1 MALIHKK
8 YFVKCTL
15 GPLLM
20 PVWRVFHRGGGG
32 GMHVRIAHL
41 LRRQQQLTVAA
52 GISVVLDS
60 VL

>member
-1 MALIHKK
+1 M
-8 YFVKCTL
+8 YL